1 MSPVKQTHIENYL
14 SAFKTFEQIESG
26 TASDWMISLR
36 RNAIAKFENA
46 GFPTARRGNEE
57 WKYTDV
63 SPIAKTPFNILSIK
77 NHTSNLLPDTVP
89 RELEDFTCHNIVFID
104 GFLEENLTNLSSL
117 PKEVLVCNLS
127 DAVRIEPKI
136 TQRHLAKYADFSN
149 HPFTAL
155 NTAFMAQG
163 AFIWV
168 PPNIVIDKPL
178 HVLFISS
185 PSNPNLMTNPRILAL
200 TGENSKLTLIEKHS
214 GVNESSYLSNVVSEI
229 VLGAN
234 SNVQYYRIQKESRK
248 AFHISTTHVQLGK
261 GSRFFS
267 MSLDIGGGIVRNN
280 LNVVTA
286 GEDSSCSV
294 NGIYITTDS
303 QHVDNK
309 VVIDHN
315 SSYTTSRELYKGI
328 LSGKSKAIFHG
339 SIMVR
344 KGLKQIDALQIDKN
358 LLLSDQAQ
366 ANTKPAFWIYS
377 DDVKCGHGAA
387 SGQINR
393 DALFYLTSRGIS
405 ESDARNLLV
414 KGFVQEVVETI
425 PDKFFKGKMDD
436 MVNASLMELLG
447 I

>member
-1 MSPVKQTHIENYL
+1 MIQVEQTNIENYL
-14 SAFKTFEQIESG
+14 SAFKIFEQAESS
-26 TASDWMISLR
+26 TSSNWMINLR
-36 RNAIAKFENA
+36 RNAIAQFENS

-63 SPIAKTPFNILSIK
+63 SPIAKGSFKILHNKSH
-77 NHTSNLLPDTVP
+77 NANQLPDTKYQQ
-89 RELEDFTCHNIVFID
+89 LEGSACHNLVFVD
-104 GFLEENLTNLSSL
+104 GFLDENLTNISSL

-127 DAVRIEPKI
+127 DAVSIEPTF
-136 TQRHLAKYADFSN
+136 TQRHLAKYADFLH

-168 PPNIVIDKPL
+168 PPNISIDKPL
-178 HVLFISS
+178 QVLFISS
-185 PSNPNLMTNPRILAL
+185 SSNSNLITNPRILAL
-200 TGENSKLTLIEKHS
+200 TGENSKFTLIENHS
-214 GVNESSYLSNVVSEI
+214 AVNENSYLANVVSEI
-229 VLGAN
+229 VLGTN
-234 SNVQYYRIQKESRK
+234 SNVQYYRIQQESKK
-248 AFHISTTHVQLGK
+248 AFHISTTHVELGK

-267 MSLDIGGGIVRNN
+267 MNLDLGGEIVRNN
-280 LNVVTA
+280 LNVVTE

-294 NGIYITTDS
+294 NGIYITTAS
-303 QHVDNK
+303 QHIDNK
-309 VVIDHN
+309 VVINHN

-339 SIMVR
+339 SIVVR
-344 KGLKQIDALQIDKN
+344 EGLRQIDALQIDKN

-387 SGQINR
+387 SGQIDRN
-393 DALFYLTSRGIS
+393 AIFYLTSRGIS

-414 KGFVQEVVETI
+414 KGFVQEVIESI
-425 PDKFFKGKMDD
+425 PNKFYKDKMDN
-436 MVNASLMELLG
+436 MVNASLLDVLG